1 MVHVCW
7 VISDLR
13 GGGAERSS
21 IQIVNG
27 LCERGHSVD
36 LVLFKPVND
45 YPGDLSKQ
53 VSVFVLSRRPDNW
66 SRIKQQV
73 ANLFRKRKKRYR
85 EPAFSD
91 SAQWS
96 TRRFPLARLP
106 GLLIRLAREYH
117 WPIRD
122 LAKRQRRS
130 DFIRALRLGLYF
142 EERKPDVAFTNLP
155 MADKAGFF
163 AAGMMRDCS
172 EIIPI
177 AHNTIR
183 KLEPHHCV
191 FSAASQVVAVS
202 RGVAENLTAVV
213 GAQPDKVMVLY
224 NPACTPEISELARLE
239 PEHP

>member
-7 VISDLR
+7 VILDLR

-45 YPGDLSKQ
+45 YPGDLSKG

-66 SRIKQQV
+66 SRIRQQV

-106 GLLIRLAREYH
+106 GLLIHLAREHH

-122 LAKRQRRS
+122 LAKRQRQA

-142 EERKPDVAFTNLP
+142 GERKPDIVFTNLP
-155 MADKAGFF
+155 TADKAGFF
-163 AAGMMRDCS
+163 AAGMMRDCP

-177 AHNTIR
+177 AHNTIA
-183 KLEPHHCV
+183 KLEPDHCV
-191 FSAASQVVAVS
+191 FSIASQVVAVS
-202 RGVAENLTAVV
+202 RGVAENLTAAVSVQADKIAVGRAPRGGV
-213 GAQPDKVMVLY
+213 GAG
-224 NPACTPEISELARLE
+224 ATIGSCG
-239 PEHP
+239 